1 MISVEHTVLL
11 TVGFLPYLAL
21 GLYDSWMHGTARRVP
36 VLEKI
41 LHALVGLSL
50 TALWIGLLRHPCW
63 VIPALT
69 VFIVVGA
76 WDELGYHG
84 HLAPIDAYWG
94 ARYAEVDD
102 PNGNIVGLQ
111 SPIDPGRA
119 GPPPGL

>member
-1 MISVEHTVLL
+1 MLSVEHTVLL

-50 TALWIGLLRHPCW
+50 TALWIGLLRHPGW

-84 HLAPIDAYWG
+84 HLAPRERRVHHFAYGCFAGFIALAWAIG
-94 ARYAEVDD
+94 AVRWE
-102 PNGNIVGLQ
+102 
-111 SPIDPGRA
+111 
-119 GPPPGL
+119 